1 MGASAGMTGAERSR
15 PTCARAGRR
24 AGADRETQA
33 PPPPRPRL
41 PRPPVPAR
49 AGGPSLARGGGR
61 PAYGLDKQKAGGQ
74 VPHVAADAL
83 RAPWSRQRPG
93 TWPVRPGL
101 RRVFRAGGLQN
112 GGVSGMVPPREPVS
126 WSPKFFSQGWSTAL
140 TTDSDC
146 GRLHGNLY
154 STGLC
159 FSDSA
164 SLPGVEGGSQG
175 LNQGGDFT

>member
-1 MGASAGMTGAERSR
+1 MMA
-15 PTCARAGRR
+15 
-24 AGADRETQA
+24 
-33 PPPPRPRL
+33 
-41 PRPPVPAR
+41 
-49 AGGPSLARGGGR
+49 
-61 PAYGLDKQKAGGQ
+61 
-74 VPHVAADAL
+74 
-83 RAPWSRQRPG
+83 
-93 TWPVRPGL
+93 
-101 RRVFRAGGLQN
+101 
-112 GGVSGMVPPREPVS
+112 PREPVS
-126 WSPKFFSQGWSTAL
+126 HGPQFFWQAWGIAL